1 MNEPVI
7 VTTPAQLQSIISDAV
22 NAILPKLADFRRK
35 NEPVETDGMTVE
47 DAARFLT
54 AQGIPTT
61 RASLYNLVY
70 KNTIP
75 HKKFGRRTV
84 FSKKNFLRG
93 SNRAPCVRRTSGPPP
108 HCVSPRVPTVNNP
121 GAMKQK
127 EQAPALEASTQ
138 GQITAPA
145 NIRNPGMICKFCLVT
160 INGGCIISC
169 CRVGAIR

>member
-75 HKKFGRRTV
+75 LKKYGRRTV
-84 FSKKNFLRG
+84 FSKKDVLAGIDSSTVRPEDKRTAAALRIAE
-93 SNRAPCVRRTSGPPP
+93 SANR
-108 HCVSPRVPTVNNP
+108 
-121 GAMKQK
+121 K
-127 EQAPALEASTQ
+127 
-138 GQITAPA
+138 
-145 NIRNPGMICKFCLVT
+145 
-160 INGGCIISC
+160 
-169 CRVGAIR
+169 

>member
-35 NEPVETDGMTVE
+35 NEPVEGMTVE

-84 FSKKNFLRG
+84 FSKKELLAWIESRTVRPEDKRTAAALRIAE
-93 SNRAPCVRRTSGPPP
+93 SANR
-108 HCVSPRVPTVNNP
+108 
-121 GAMKQK
+121 K
-127 EQAPALEASTQ
+127 
-138 GQITAPA
+138 
-145 NIRNPGMICKFCLVT
+145 
-160 INGGCIISC
+160 
-169 CRVGAIR
+169 

>member
-1 MNEPVI
+1 MPAPVI
-7 VTTPAQLQSIISDAV
+7 VTTPAQLLSIISDAV
-22 NAILPKLADFRRK
+22 TAILPKLAYFRRK

-84 FSKKNFLRG
+84 FSKKELLAWIESRTVRPEDKRTAAALRIAE
-93 SNRAPCVRRTSGPPP
+93 SANR
-108 HCVSPRVPTVNNP
+108 
-121 GAMKQK
+121 K
-127 EQAPALEASTQ
+127 
-138 GQITAPA
+138 
-145 NIRNPGMICKFCLVT
+145 
-160 INGGCIISC
+160 
-169 CRVGAIR
+169 